1 MPTPSGNLHFS
12 FGILEYMT
20 VPVVVLSLWMWF
32 YFGQLKKRPLIQ
44 TNDPHLEEILEA
56 EHAHA

>member
-1 MPTPSGNLHFS
+1 
-12 FGILEYMT
+12 MT
-20 VPVVVLSLWMWF
+20 VPVVVISLWMWF
-32 YFGQLKKRPLIQ
+32 YFGEMLKRPLIQ

>member
-1 MPTPSGNLHFS
+1 
-12 FGILEYMT
+12 MT

-32 YFGQLKKRPLIQ
+32 YFGQLEKRPLIQ
-44 TNDPHLEEILEA
+44 TNDPHLEEILEG